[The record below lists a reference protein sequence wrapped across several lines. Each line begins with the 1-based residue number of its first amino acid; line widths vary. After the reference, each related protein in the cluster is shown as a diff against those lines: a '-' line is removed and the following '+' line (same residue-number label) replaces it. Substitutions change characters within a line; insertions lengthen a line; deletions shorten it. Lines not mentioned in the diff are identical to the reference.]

1 SVTVI
6 LEENTCFDAE
16 MYADELDF
24 DEDIEFRDDQRINLG
39 KWVLRYLFSNLITEE
54 IKRDEAHRKQLM
66 SSKEQQKLQRENAPT
81 SIQLPQAPTYGWQ
94 PSGPSSATT
103 LKAGNGTAKP
113 QTPGF
118 NIGMATPAI
127 NNSPAQPAPTSNPRS
142 STADDGG
149 PLEKRTSRQSGSHSR
164 PSTDRNSDYF
174 SSSRATSSEATTP
187 GGTSKQPSTPGENGD
202 EATTPSGDAAQKDAP
217 SKTGLFGK
225 KFRMGMSFSGMKTMA
240 KTSTNDSNKD
250 KPTVVEEKDESQS
263 DSQSSKTSNSREVQ
277 ENLQGTVQKIRFGYE
292 DSLQA
297 QIQNQQAYENGLPVA
312 APTTIDL
319 PSAITPSLPAE
330 TPVLKPPP
338 NTTILIQ
345 EDRPEAGGVADLF
358 EGTVSSLG
366 EQCDQLERSAPMWLA
381 EVLLR

>member
-1 SVTVI
+1 MWDLLKCVPIKSFGKRDIEDVQLEVSTTATVASWCTVDTRIGSVTVI

-81 SIQLPQAPTYGWQ
+81 SIQLPQAPTDGWQ

-202 EATTPSGDAAQKDAP
+202 EATTPSGDAAQKDTP

-240 KTSTNDSNKD
+240 KTSTNDSSKD

-297 QIQNQQAYENGLPVA
+297 QIQNQQAYEN
-312 APTTIDL
+312 
-319 PSAITPSLPAE
+319 
-330 TPVLKPPP
+330 
-338 NTTILIQ
+338 
-345 EDRPEAGGVADLF
+345 
-358 EGTVSSLG
+358 
-366 EQCDQLERSAPMWLA
+366 
-381 EVLLR
+381 